1 MEKENLTIPKESLRE
16 ILKAQP
22 ESVIVELFESLMVS
36 SDTSPLTEEER
47 TDLETGREE
56 YYKGETIIWQ
66 K

>member
-1 MEKENLTIPKESLRE
+1 MENENLTIPKESLRE

-22 ESVIVELFESLMVS
+22 ESVIFDLFESLMVS

>member
-1 MEKENLTIPKESLRE
+1 MQEENLTIPKESLKE

-22 ESVIVELFESLMVS
+22 ESVIIELFENLMVS
-36 SDTSPLTEEER
+36 SDTTPLTEEER
-47 TDLETGREE
+47 ADLETAREE